1 MGSKN
6 SNKEQGMASP
16 QALSC
21 VPRECLALSH
31 QCLFYVLSPQE
42 RGDMF
47 LLTFRK
53 NFLAIRD
60 VELWLPLEAVN
71 TLSLIQ
77 MFMESG
83 PGSVLGAVGHQRG
96 MRQDFCPQGL
106 TAET

>member
-1 MGSKN
+1 
-6 SNKEQGMASP
+6 MASP
-16 QALSC
+16 KALLC
-21 VPRECLALSH
+21 VPYECLTLCH
-31 QCLFYVLSPQE
+31 HCLFYVLSPQQTR
-42 RGDMF
+42 RGMF
-47 LLTFRK
+47 LLTLRK

-77 MFMESG
+77 MFMESV
-83 PGSVLGAVGHQRG
+83 PGSVLGAVGYQRG